1 MVRVL
6 REEQL
11 IVLNIPGV
19 HALHLNNRATERYT
33 PSRSYSRSRS
43 PSPYRRRRS
52 PSPRYRQR
60 QNPRPNN
67 CIGVFGMSS
76 RTDERDLDDFFS
88 KFGEIE
94 NIKLI
99 RTPEGRSRGF
109 AFIYFRHLEDAE
121 AAVEESRGQILDGT
135 EIRVDFSTTN
145 RPHERTPGQ
154 YMGDRGRR
162 GGDRWSRRH
171 TPFRSYSRSRSPS
184 PYRRRHSTF
193 PGYRQRQNP
202 RPNNCIVVF
211 GMSPWTDELVLGNFL
226 SMFGEIETI
235 NLIRTPGGRSR
246 GFAFVYFRNLEDAET
261 AVEESRGYI
270 LDGAEIR
277 VDFSI
282 TNRSQQRT
290 PGQYM
295 EDRGRRAATPDQ
307 LWQRVEAAWSAIPQE
322 HIQSLFESM
331 PRRVAAV
338 ISNNGGYSGY

>member
-19 HALHLNNRATERYT
+19 HARHLDNQATE
-33 PSRSYSRSRS
+33 
-43 PSPYRRRRS
+43 
-52 PSPRYRQR
+52 RQR

-88 KFGEIE
+88 KFGEIG

-162 GGDRWSRRH
+162 GGDRWSRR
-171 TPFRSYSRSRSPS
+171 
-184 PYRRRHSTF
+184 
-193 PGYRQRQNP
+193 
-202 RPNNCIVVF
+202 
-211 GMSPWTDELVLGNFL
+211 
-226 SMFGEIETI
+226 
-235 NLIRTPGGRSR
+235 
-246 GFAFVYFRNLEDAET
+246 
-261 AVEESRGYI
+261 
-270 LDGAEIR
+270 
-277 VDFSI
+277 
-282 TNRSQQRT
+282 
-290 PGQYM
+290 
-295 EDRGRRAATPDQ
+295 
-307 LWQRVEAAWSAIPQE
+307 
-322 HIQSLFESM
+322 
-331 PRRVAAV
+331 
-338 ISNNGGYSGY
+338 